1 MTQRLHLFQASA
13 GVSRAFLTP
22 YSNRLSI
29 NKNKFI
35 YSVDRPQLETGQNL
49 TAIFVLL
56 CYHMHPAKYCDRLVM
71 IFNSPT
77 RSQRVAKHKLLAL
90 ADKSI
95 CLQKNYFLES
105 L

>member
-1 MTQRLHLFQASA
+1 MIIVTLIYIQIICIPENYSVKCDTEPKNLFQASA

-56 CYHMHPAKYCDRLVM
+56 CYHMHPC
-71 IFNSPT
+71 
-77 RSQRVAKHKLLAL
+77 
-90 ADKSI
+90 
-95 CLQKNYFLES
+95 
-105 L
+105 